1 MLTAASDAAA
11 SKVVAVAA
19 VVPAT
24 RLDAAVVVTVVDV
37 TLDDAVT
44 FEARAEVAFVVARAG
59 LLLMY
64 TRPTLV
70 SALVSAVDAVVFA
83 AVVAAAASR
92 AAVA

>member
-37 TLDDAVT
+37 TLDDAAIT
-44 FEARAEVAFVVARAG
+44 FEARAEVAFVVARTG

-64 TRPTLV
+64 TRPTL
-70 SALVSAVDAVVFA
+70 STLVSAVDAVVFA
-83 AVVAAAASR
+83 TVVAAAASR

>member
-37 TLDDAVT
+37 TLDDAAT

-64 TRPTLV
+64 TRPTL
-70 SALVSAVDAVVFA
+70 STLVSAVDAVVFA
-83 AVVAAAASR
+83 TVVAAAASR